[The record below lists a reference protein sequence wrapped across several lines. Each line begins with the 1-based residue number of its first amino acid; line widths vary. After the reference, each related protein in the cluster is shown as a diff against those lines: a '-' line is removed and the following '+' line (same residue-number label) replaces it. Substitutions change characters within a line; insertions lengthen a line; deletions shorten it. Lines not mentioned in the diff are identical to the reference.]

1 MPPRFSRICLE
12 VAREGFVIE
21 ILRKL
26 PYWEKLSK
34 RVEPITNWTCQ
45 GTKTQFHAPV
55 LRAGLAKNVSGVIRI
70 SLKNEHGSL
79 KSDQN
84 FLWAVFNGE
93 QEKVVLVFSL

>member
-1 MPPRFSRICLE
+1 MAMCVSDLD
-12 VAREGFVIE
+12 
-21 ILRKL
+21 
-26 PYWEKLSK
+26 
-34 RVEPITNWTCQ
+34 PISTPVVS
-45 GTKTQFHAPV
+45 ALV
-55 LRAGLAKNVSGVIRI
+55 LRAGLGLAINVSGVIRI